1 MDGAGSAKARRPNRW
16 LILGFGLA
24 AQASTAAFLYGI
36 PTLIPELRDE
46 YHLTLAGAGWV
57 VAAPTI
63 GLLCTL
69 IAWGAAADRYGE
81 RKVMVIGLGLTTLFI
96 SLAVPISNLGAR
108 TVLLG
113 LAGAASG
120 SVNAASGRV
129 VLGWFGPRERGIA
142 MGARQTAQPLGVGLA
157 ALVLP
162 LIGTKFGVGWALV
175 FPAGFCF
182 LAVVLV
188 FAFVVDPPRQLA
200 ATAVASGSPY
210 RSPTLFRLHAAS
222 TLLVVPQFAVSAFTL
237 TYLVTERH
245 WTSTQAGRLIF
256 AFQVL
261 GAAGRLAAGW
271 WSDRA
276 DSRLGPMRI
285 VAGVSALS
293 MLAVALGDHTGSPL
307 VIGALGVAAV
317 ISVADN
323 GLGFTAAAEL
333 AGTAWAGRAL
343 GAQNTAQ
350 NVASALTPPLLG
362 ALIGGAGYASGFAVT
377 AIFPVLA
384 MFATPVTAEMA
395 ARHPLASSASTVE
408 LPSETALSADGALSA
423 EGALSAKGALSA
435 EGAVS
440 QDAP

>member
-1 MDGAGSAKARRPNRW
+1 MAATGSPQTRQPNRW
-16 LILGFGLA
+16 LILCFGLA
-24 AQASTAAFLYGI
+24 AQGSTAAFLYGL
-36 PTLIPELRDE
+36 PTLIPELRHQ
-46 YHLTLAGAGWV
+46 YHLTLAGAGFL

-81 RKVMVIGLGLTTLFI
+81 RNVMVIGLALTTLFI
-96 SLAVPISNLGAR
+96 GLAAPTSHLGLRA
-108 TVLLG
+108 VLLG

-129 VLGWFGPRERGIA
+129 VLGWFGPRERGVA
-142 MGARQTAQPLGVGLA
+142 MGARQTAQPLGVGIA

-162 LIGTKFGVGWALV
+162 LIGTHFGVGWALV

-182 LAVVLV
+182 VAAVLV
-188 FAFVVDPPRQLA
+188 LAFVVDPPRKVA

-210 RSPTLFRLHAAS
+210 RAPTLWRLHAAS

-256 AFQVL
+256 VFQVL

-293 MLAVALGDHTGSPL
+293 MLAVALGDSLGSAL
-307 VIGALGVAAV
+307 VVGALGLGAV

-350 NVASALTPPLLG
+350 NIASALTPPLLG
-362 ALIGGAGYASGFAVT
+362 ALIGGSGYAVGFGVT
-377 AIFPVLA
+377 AVFPVLA
-384 MFATPVTAEMA
+384 MFATPVAAEMA
-395 ARHPLASSASTVE
+395 ARRPAAQYV
-408 LPSETALSADGALSA
+408 P
-423 EGALSAKGALSA
+423 
-435 EGAVS
+435 
-440 QDAP
+440 